1 MRKLKSNK
9 AVQDI
14 DISVKMLQENAQFFV
29 EYIYLQHNEAI
40 RSSSFANFFKFANI
54 AAAFKQSSRN
64 QKNNYRAIIILPLIS
79 NIFEMLICR

>member
-29 EYIYLQHNEAI
+29 EYIYL
-40 RSSSFANFFKFANI
+40 
-54 AAAFKQSSRN
+54 
-64 QKNNYRAIIILPLIS
+64 
-79 NIFEMLICR
+79 